1 MLINQ
6 TCIIIIILNNFFYLL
21 QKFLRKL
28 PGGIFGPEN
37 EEALFEI
44 INIENLE
51 DKRDRIHRFLF
62 IYIFFFFQVWICY
75 VLFSFKFKFIKC
87 IIENFH

>member
-1 MLINQ
+1 M
-6 TCIIIIILNNFFYLL
+6 

-62 IYIFFFFQVWICY
+62 IYVYFFQVWIRY
-75 VLFSFKFKFIKC
+75 VLLSFKFKLIKC